1 MPRPLAAVSQGEVD
15 YGRPNCR
22 VNYQAVILGAKLLQ
36 LMQLAVVD
44 ERIDYADSGT
54 RPNPLPEGLLRP
66 TVSMTPATKM
76 MMSS

>member
-44 ERIDYADSGT
+44 ERIDVERRAKVGH
-54 RPNPLPEGLLRP
+54 LRG
-66 TVSMTPATKM
+66 
-76 MMSS
+76 